1 MEAIIMA
8 YENMPGQER
17 AFQWHGPRAG
27 NRFVHQLLSLLLQL
41 VQRSSQVGQDMEQL
55 QELELELKRLQKL
68 ELERLQEVEL
78 ELEPKVEQDLELKRM
93 VMVLLKANISSAW
106 DIRML
111 TTRTAT
117 ISADNDDGGGD
128 DDGGGGGGD

>member
-1 MEAIIMA
+1 MGVIAGVGA
-8 YENMPGQER
+8 VGLAAVAGVR
-17 AFQWHGPRAG
+17 A
-27 NRFVHQLLSLLLQL
+27 
-41 VQRSSQVGQDMEQL
+41 
-55 QELELELKRLQKL
+55 KL

-78 ELEPKVEQDLELKRM
+78 ELEPKVAQDLELKRM

-128 DDGGGGGGD
+128 DDDGGGGGDGGD